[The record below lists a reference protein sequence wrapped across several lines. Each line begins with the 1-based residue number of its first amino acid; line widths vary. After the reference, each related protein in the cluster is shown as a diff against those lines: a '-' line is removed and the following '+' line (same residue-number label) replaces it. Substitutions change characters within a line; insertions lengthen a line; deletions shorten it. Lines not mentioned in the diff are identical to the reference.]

1 MKRLASLIAC
11 CAACLTLAASAN
23 TVSAP
28 SIGNNV
34 PNELPS
40 ETKHTA
46 KYIKTRLQLIYAL
59 AFNSVETGRTSVSS
73 YFFAEE
79 FRSAYST
86 AKQLTP
92 EGETGYYDFSSWL
105 RTRDCKSP
113 RAEIERVRDISATSA
128 IADIKVFPNGDSQ
141 DGVCV
146 MVRLRF
152 EYGDWFIANF
162 NNDLEGLQEY
172 INRQK

>member
-1 MKRLASLIAC
+1 M
-11 CAACLTLAASAN
+11 
-23 TVSAP
+23 
-28 SIGNNV
+28 
-34 PNELPS
+34 
-40 ETKHTA
+40 
-46 KYIKTRLQLIYAL
+46 
-59 AFNSVETGRTSVSS
+59 
-73 YFFAEE
+73 
-79 FRSAYST
+79 
-86 AKQLTP
+86 TP
-92 EGETGYYDFSSWL
+92 EGETGYYDFSPWL

>member
-1 MKRLASLIAC
+1 MKRIASLIAC
-11 CAACLTLAASAN
+11 CVAGLTMAASTS

-28 SIGNNV
+28 ASEKDV
-34 PNELPS
+34 PNVLPS
-40 ETKHTA
+40 ETKHSA
-46 KYIKTRLQLIYAL
+46 SYIKTRLQLIYAL
-59 AFNSVETGRTSVSS
+59 AFNSIETGRTAVSS

-92 EGETGYYDFSSWL
+92 EGETGYYDFSPWL
-105 RTRDCKSP
+105 RTRNCKRP
-113 RAEIERVRDISATSA
+113 CAEIERVHDISVTSA
-128 IADIKVFPNGDSQ
+128 IADVKIFPYGNTQEAVNVS
-141 DGVCV
+141 
-146 MVRLRF
+146 VRLRF